1 MPKCLECGFEAPR
14 LQWTHFKYKCTGRFN
29 NGKEYKQAH
38 PGATLVDDELAKQCR
53 VTEELM
59 IKKHGVVEGK
69 KKWEEYRQRQAYTNS
84 YEYKQK
90 KFGWSKDE
98 FDRYNKSRSMTLEN
112 MISRYGEVNGTIKW
126 QEYCER
132 QAYTNTEAYF
142 IEKYGQLAGKQKYQQ
157 INALKAHTIE
167 NVQRVH
173 NVDYLDA
180 VRILESRSTLGF
192 SSNLELE
199 IIDAIEEKIGTL
211 QYTIKTKQYC
221 VYGNN
226 KANFYD
232 IVHNNRA
239 IEING
244 DYWHCN
250 PVQYPTNY
258 FHKQSGLLAEDIWQR
273 DFEKIKLIQ
282 AKRGIPVL
290 IIWESEYLNNPK
302 ETIEKCIKWMHNER
316 K

>member
-14 LQWTHFKYKCTGRFN
+14 LQWTHFKYKCTGRFS
-29 NGKEYKQAH
+29 NGKEYQQAY
-38 PGATLVDDELAKQCR
+38 PGAKLVDDELAKRCR

-59 IKKHGVVEGK
+59 IKKHGVVDGK
-69 KKWEEYRQRQAYTNS
+69 KKWEGYRQRQAYTNS

-142 IEKYGQLAGKQKYQQ
+142 IEKYGQSVGKQKYQQ

-167 NVQRVH
+167 NVQRIH
-173 NVDYLDA
+173 NVDYFDA
-180 VRILESRSTLGF
+180 VRILESRPTLGF

-199 IIDAIEEKIGTL
+199 IIDAIEEKIGML

-250 PVQYPTNY
+250 PAQYPTNY